1 MFEGMHCSQFKNA
14 MEEADPPIYL
24 QEGQLCEKLIQDML
38 NSSYQ
43 NLKMSDELSSSSK
56 CDPKYL
62 VNMTSKYE
70 PRHEDPH
77 FLDDSSY
84 QVPYYLNFT
93 NTSS

>member
-1 MFEGMHCSQFKNA
+1 
-14 MEEADPPIYL
+14 
-24 QEGQLCEKLIQDML
+24 
-38 NSSYQ
+38 
-43 NLKMSDELSSSSK
+43 MSDELSSSSK

-62 VNMTSKYE
+62 VNLTSKYE

-93 NTSS
+93 NTSSQCIGAPNMGYEWDINIWNGGK